1 MKVLFVCTGN
11 ICRSPAA
18 HAVLEHRLAAAV
30 ARGERWAEGVQVDSV
45 GLGGWHEGELPDP
58 RARRA
63 GKSRGY
69 TVDSPARAIR
79 TADLRSADWVL
90 AMDHGHIRHLQ
101 KILPPGF
108 SPERLRLLRSFDP
121 ASPADAEVED
131 PYYGPDSGFDAMF
144 VVIEAA
150 MPGLLQQLQRQ
161 LAARPQ

>member
-1 MKVLFVCTGN
+1 
-11 ICRSPAA
+11 
-18 HAVLEHRLAAAV
+18 
-30 ARGERWAEGVQVDSV
+30 
-45 GLGGWHEGELPDP
+45 
-58 RARRA
+58 
-63 GKSRGY
+63 
-69 TVDSPARAIR
+69 
-79 TADLRSADWVL
+79 
-90 AMDHGHIRHLQ
+90 MDHGHIRHLQ

>member
-18 HAVLEHRLAAAV
+18 HAVLEQRLAQAAG
-30 ARGERWAEGVQVDSV
+30 RGEAWAGQVVVDSV

-69 TVDSPARAIR
+69 AVDSPARAIR
-79 TADLRSADWVL
+79 VADLQQSDWVL
-90 AMDHGHIRHLQ
+90 AMDQGHLRHLK

-108 SPERLRLLRSFDP
+108 PPDRLRLLRSFDASAP
-121 ASPADAEVED
+121 AEAEVED
-131 PYYGPDSGFDAMF
+131 PYYGPDVGFDTMF
-144 VVIEAA
+144 EVIEAA
-150 MPGLLQQLQRQ
+150 MPGLLAQLRAD
-161 LAARPQ
+161 LD

>member
-18 HAVLEHRLAAAV
+18 HAVLEHRLAAATG
-30 ARGERWAEGVQVDSV
+30 RGEAWAGRVQVDSV

-69 TVDSPARAIR
+69 VVDSPARAIR
-79 TADLRSADWVL
+79 VADLQAADWVL
-90 AMDHGHIRHLQ
+90 AMDHGHMQHLK

-108 SPERLRLLRSFDP
+108 LPERLRLLRSFDP
-121 ASPADAEVED
+121 SAPAGAEVDD
-131 PYYGPDSGFDAMF
+131 PYYGPDAGFDAMF
-144 VVIEAA
+144 GVIEAA
-150 MPGLLQQLQRQ
+150 MPGLLAQLRAD
-161 LAARPQ
+161 LD

>member
-18 HAVLEHRLAAAV
+18 HAVLEHRLAEASK
-30 ARGERWAEGVQVDSV
+30 RGEAWAGRVQVDSV

-79 TADLRSADWVL
+79 VADLQAADWVL
-90 AMDHGHIRHLQ
+90 AMDHGHMRHL
-101 KILPPGF
+101 KRILPPGF
-108 SPERLRLLRSFDP
+108 QPERLRLLRSFDASAP
-121 ASPADAEVED
+121 AEAEVED
-131 PYYGPDSGFDAMF
+131 PYHGPEAGFDVMF
-144 VVIEAA
+144 DVIEAS
-150 MPGLLQQLQRQ
+150 MPGLV
-161 LAARPQ
+161 ARLRSEPDQ